1 MIMKDKT
8 RKILVNVLVM
18 LAVLMLAFG
27 IHHQTINTVN
37 DMQKEHV
44 EWMDSSR
51 QTWDSTM
58 PVSPLLRDYPL
69 ER

>member
-1 MIMKDKT
+1 MTMKDKT

-27 IHHQTINTVN
+27 THHQTINTVN

-44 EWMDSSR
+44 EWVDSSR

>member
-1 MIMKDKT
+1 MTMKNKT

-37 DMQKEHV
+37 NMQKEHV
-44 EWMDSSR
+44 EWVDSSR
-51 QTWDSTM
+51 HTWDSTM